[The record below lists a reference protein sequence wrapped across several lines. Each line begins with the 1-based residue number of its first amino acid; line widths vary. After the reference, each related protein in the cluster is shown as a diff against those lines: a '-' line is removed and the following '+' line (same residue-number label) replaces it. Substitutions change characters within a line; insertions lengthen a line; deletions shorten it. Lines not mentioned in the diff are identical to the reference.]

1 MARFFRPVFNITS
14 RNFYKPSSISVFR
27 NGSSLFYNS
36 YRMMADVTFKIEDF
50 GGAETVN
57 SGDLYEWLKKEG
69 DYVNV
74 DDELCAIET
83 EKATVNPT
91 SPDSGILKKILV
103 KEGESVHKG
112 DALWVIDTDGKPPKE
127 DKPVEKKEEPKS
139 EPKSES
145 KETPKKGPKPSHA
158 APGTETR
165 VKMSKMRE
173 TIGKRLKDSQNTA
186 AMLTTFQE
194 CDMSELMKM
203 RSEYKDKFLATHG
216 VKLGFMSCFVKA
228 SSIALLKERSANA
241 YIDGNEIVYKDYV
254 DINIAVA
261 TPNGLVTPLLRDCDK
276 MSFAEIEL
284 EIQALAA
291 KGRSKKITM
300 NDLASG
306 TFTISNG
313 GVYGSM
319 MGTPIL
325 NPPQSAILGMHA
337 ITKRP
342 VVVNDEIVIRPM
354 MYLAL
359 TYDHRILDGKS
370 AVTFLK
376 TIKENIE
383 DPRRLVLDL

>member
-83 EKATVNPT
+83 E
-91 SPDSGILKKILV
+91 S
-103 KEGESVHKG
+103 
-112 DALWVIDTDGKPPKE
+112 KPPKE

-139 EPKSES
+139 ESKSESKSETKSETKSES

-173 TIGKRLKDSQNTA
+173 TIAKRLKDSQNTA